1 HGRRHC
7 GRRSRGVVGSYPFP
21 VSLIMQ
27 TVQANGAREVAI
39 VTGGAKGIGF
49 GIAAELARSG
59 RHVAI
64 FDLDRASLEEAQAA
78 LSKEGREVL
87 ALSVDVT
94 KSESVAQGVEA
105 VIERFG
111 R

>member
-1 HGRRHC
+1 
-7 GRRSRGVVGSYPFP
+7 
-21 VSLIMQ
+21 MQ

-111 R
+111 RIDVLVNNAGIVRDKRKIGRAHV